1 VNSRIPITIFE
12 VRQRKEATNAGV
24 IQDKSGF
31 IRDRAASGQP
41 ERTPDEIRSNQ
52 NRVQSLQ
59 SNTSTTQRS
68 HTTGIHSTPINYTDV
83 DGPLVPLTIHI
94 PKSWK
99 AEIQRIAVQDGLSD
113 SSTARAFLG
122 RGMQANIDMQYG
134 AMIKPIIEHSLHDN
148 FQSYNNRNANIGL
161 QAYYAAE
168 QARILAI
175 HTLRFLTDLVDSPD
189 ELHVIITTAQEEAW
203 KHMENLNRDKKE
215 AKAAKEDYR
224 TGHMNGDK
232 AEAKAPREDYREW
245 QS

>member
-1 VNSRIPITIFE
+1 M
-12 VRQRKEATNAGV
+12 
-24 IQDKSGF
+24 QDKSGF

-41 ERTPDEIRSNQ
+41 ERTPNEIRSNQ
-52 NRVQSLQ
+52 NRVQSPQ
-59 SNTSTTQRS
+59 PITSTTQRS

-99 AEIQRIAVQDGLSD
+99 AEIQRLAVQDGLSD

-134 AMIKPIIEHSLHDN
+134 ATLEPVIEKSIDRN
-148 FQSYNNRNANIGL
+148 IQSYSNRNANINL
-161 QAYYAAE
+161 QSYYAAE

-189 ELHVIITTAQEEAW
+189 ELPVIIKVAQEQAW
-203 KHMENLNRDKKE
+203 KNMTNMQRHQRDGT
-215 AKAAKEDYR
+215 APQEDY
-224 TGHMNGDK
+224 D
-232 AEAKAPREDYREW
+232 
-245 QS
+245 